1 VTAPVSMVKV
11 SPEFFARVNEIL
23 AAANSVAQQHSI
35 PHAQMAMLHA
45 MARYGAFHYLRA
57 TEEDS
62 AELRESFSR
71 ELGNLLSDLV
81 ARNIKDMAASARGAA
96 GAGKAPGAGPSASTD
111 APAAGEE

>member
-1 VTAPVSMVKV
+1 MTDPVSTVKV

-23 AAANSVAQQHSI
+23 AAANAVAKQHSI
-35 PHAQMAMLHA
+35 PHAQMALLHA

-81 ARNIKDMAASARGAA
+81 ARNIKDMAATARGAA
-96 GAGKAPGAGPSASTD
+96 RAGNAPEAGPSAPAD
-111 APAAGEE
+111 APAADAE